1 MCWRIDMDDL
11 GMARERLVERDLTL
25 CIAKQGKLLFESHSR
40 GISGFLRAID
50 ELGEELVGASAA
62 DKVVGKAVA
71 LLSVYGRVEALYACV
86 LSRKAMELLKR
97 EGIHVE
103 WNETVETILNRC
115 EPVSCPFETAAQDIV
130 DPEEAYKK
138 LKALQ
143 DSLKLR

>member
-1 MCWRIDMDDL
+1 MAQGMEDL
-11 GMARERLVERDLTL
+11 QIARERLVRKDFTL
-25 CIAKQGKLLFESHSR
+25 CIVNQGKVLFESQSR
-40 GISGFLRAID
+40 GISGFLKAID
-50 ELGEELVGASAA
+50 KLGERLVGASAA

-71 LLSVYGRVEALYACV
+71 LLSSYAHIKSLYACV

-103 WNETVETILNRC
+103 WNEIVESILDQC
-115 EPVSCPFETAAQDIV
+115 KPVACPFETVAEGII

-143 DSLKLR
+143 DSLKPHGS

>member
-1 MCWRIDMDDL
+1 MEDLRI
-11 GMARERLVERDLTL
+11 ARERLVEKDFTL
-25 CIAKQGKLLFESHSR
+25 CIVKQRKVLFESHSR

-50 ELGEELVGASAA
+50 ELGERLVGASAA

-71 LLSVYGRVEALYACV
+71 LLSSYAQMKAVYACV

-97 EGIHVE
+97 EGIQVE
-103 WNETVETILNRC
+103 WNEIVESILNQC
-115 EPVSCPFETAAQDIV
+115 KPVPCPFETVAEGII

-143 DSLKLR
+143 DSLKLHG